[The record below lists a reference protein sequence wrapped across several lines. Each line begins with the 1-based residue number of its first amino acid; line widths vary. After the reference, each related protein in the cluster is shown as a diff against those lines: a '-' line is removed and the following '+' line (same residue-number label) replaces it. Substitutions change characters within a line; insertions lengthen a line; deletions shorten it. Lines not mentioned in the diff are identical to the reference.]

1 MVPALAAARRYAD
14 NAGSARRPP
23 CTPRMLR
30 TTPFHARTAALCAS
44 HAWRRWAGYI
54 VASAYELSHE
64 REYHAIRSAAALFDI
79 TPLYKYRIR
88 GRDAARLLD
97 RVAPRAVSRAQ
108 VGQVLYTPWCDDN
121 GKVVDDGTIARL
133 ADPEF
138 RMTAAEPNL
147 NWLEQN
153 ARRLEVAIDDVSE
166 STAALALQGPASR
179 AILERIADGE
189 VRALPYFGIAPAQV
203 SGALVEISRTGYTG
217 DLGFELWL
225 RAEDALAVWD
235 ALMSAGADYGIT
247 PAGMLAL
254 DIARIEAGLML
265 IDVDYVPA
273 RKALIESP
281 TSTPFALD
289 LAWSVDLRKPNFVGR
304 SALAAQAA
312 RGAERQFVGIEVEW
326 ASLEH
331 LYAAVGLAPQL
342 PHAAWR
348 ASVTLYASG
357 RQVGYATSGT
367 WSPRLKKYIA
377 LAHVG
382 TRWASAGTALEMDVT
397 VEHRRRRAAA
407 RVVKK
412 PF

>member
-1 MVPALAAARRYAD
+1 
-14 NAGSARRPP
+14 
-23 CTPRMLR
+23 MLR
-30 TTPFHARTAALCAS
+30 TTPFHPRTAALCAS
-44 HAWRRWAGYI
+44 HAWRRWAGYV

-64 REYHAIRSAAALFDI
+64 REYHVIRSAAALFDI

-88 GRDAARLLD
+88 GPGAARLLD
-97 RVAPRAVSRAQ
+97 RIATRAVSRAQ
-108 VGQVLYTPWCDDN
+108 VGQVLYTPWCDDA
-121 GKVVDDGTIARL
+121 GKVLDDGTIARL
-133 ADPEF
+133 DGQEF

-147 NWLEQN
+147 TWLEQN
-153 ARRLEVAIDDVSE
+153 AHRLEVGIEDVSE

-179 AILERIADGE
+179 AILERVADGE
-189 VRALPYFGIAPAQV
+189 VRTLPYFGIA
-203 SGALVEISRTGYTG
+203 GARLNGAPVEISRTGYTG

-225 RAEDALAVWD
+225 RAQDALPVWD
-235 ALMSAGADYGIT
+235 ALMAAGADYGIAA
-247 PAGMLAL
+247 AGMLAL

-273 RKALIESP
+273 RKALIGSQ
-281 TSTPFALD
+281 TSTPFELD
-289 LAWSVDLRKPNFVGR
+289 LAWSVDLRKPHFVGR
-304 SALAAQAA
+304 AALADQAA
-312 RGAERQFVGIEVEW
+312 RGAEWQFVGIEVEW
-326 ASLEH
+326 ASLER

-348 ASVTLYASG
+348 ASVPLYASG

-367 WSPRLKKYIA
+367 WSPLLKKYIA

-382 TRWASAGTALEMDVT
+382 ARWASAGTALEMEVT

-412 PF
+412 PFFNPERKRA